1 MSTDPLEIV
10 LISGMSG
17 AGRGTAARL
26 LEEFGWYV
34 VDNLPMELI
43 VRTAEITQNSKREIR
58 RLAIVTD
65 VRSQSFSGSLDFVVH
80 ELRSRGWSPRVLFL
94 DASDEVL
101 IRRYNQ
107 LRKTHPLQD
116 KRPLEEGIKDERELL
131 ADLKNHADLVV
142 DTSRLTSTKLRERL
156 SEFRASGEKGLDI
169 IVESFG
175 FKYGIP
181 LDADFVVDM
190 RFLPNPYWV
199 PALRPHSGMDADVAE
214 YVLNNDVAEG
224 VIESFAHMITLAT
237 PGYRAE
243 GKAYVLLG
251 VGCTGGKHRS
261 VATTMEL
268 ARRLGE
274 AISDAN
280 VTAVHRDLGRA

>member
-1 MSTDPLEIV
+1 M
-10 LISGMSG
+10 
-17 AGRGTAARL
+17 
-26 LEEFGWYV
+26 
-34 VDNLPMELI
+34 
-43 VRTAEITQNSKREIR
+43 
-58 RLAIVTD
+58 
-65 VRSQSFSGSLDFVVH
+65 
-80 ELRSRGWSPRVLFL
+80 
-94 DASDEVL
+94 L

-131 ADLKNHADLVV
+131 ADLKNHADVVV

-156 SEFRASGEKGLDI
+156 SKFRAMGDKGINI

-199 PALRPHSGMDADVAE
+199 PALRPHSGLDADVAE
-214 YVLNNDVAEG
+214 YVLSSELAEDFLASC
-224 VIESFAHMITLAT
+224 VRMITLAV

-251 VGCTGGKHRS
+251 VGCTGGRHRS

-268 ARRLGE
+268 SRRLAE
-274 AISDAN
+274 AVPDAN
-280 VTAVHRDLGRA
+280 VTAVHRDLGRE

>member
-10 LISGMSG
+10 LITGMSG

-65 VRSQSFSGSLDFVVH
+65 VRSQNFSGSLDFVVH

-107 LRKTHPLQD
+107 LRKTHPWQD

-181 LDADFVVDM
+181 LDADFVIDM

-199 PALRPHSGMDADVAE
+199 PALRPHSGMDADC
-214 YVLNNDVAEG
+214 
-224 VIESFAHMITLAT
+224 
-237 PGYRAE
+237 
-243 GKAYVLLG
+243 LLY
-251 VGCTGGKHRS
+251 T
-261 VATTMEL
+261 
-268 ARRLGE
+268 
-274 AISDAN
+274 SDA
-280 VTAVHRDLGRA
+280 ADDLLTV